1 MNGETLTYDEIVER
15 SRKYLEKKEKR
26 ALIFF
31 IIMGIIMFVFV
42 LLLSKKELALACICG
57 EVPIVVGSIWFLA
70 TNKDRKYGING
81 KIEQYKD
88 IINNYNLV
96 FNGFREIYTKSHIIY
111 FYEDYDTTTWSVHV
125 ICLNDIE
132 SITLKKAYLTNH
144 TCFFINMKNGKS
156 KRDRLKIA
164 TLPDVFKE
172 ILKDY
177 IVE

>member
-15 SRKYLEKKEKR
+15 SRKYLEKKEKK
-26 ALIFF
+26 ALIAF
-31 IIMGIIMFVFV
+31 IIMGIIIFVFV
-42 LLLSKKELALACICG
+42 LLLAKELALACFCG
-57 EVPIVVGSIWFLA
+57 AVPIVVGSIWFLA

-144 TCFFINMKNGKS
+144 TYFFIYVKNGKS
-156 KRDRLKIA
+156 KRDKLKIA